1 MTAPLVPAPAAAPLV
16 AQRSA
21 AVTAALGELDGR
33 TVSWFRLEGGKHRG
47 AIGVAEGDALERAVR
62 MGIELGVPV
71 VGIVATSG
79 ADVGEG
85 VASLRAWGRVA
96 RALTAATGVVP
107 PRLAP
112 AGACVPG
119 AGLPLGP
126 ADHVGMTRAEFAYV
140 SGPDTHG
147 PSVA

>member
-85 VASLRAWGRVA
+85 VASLHAWGRVA
-96 RALTAATGVVP
+96 RALTDASGVVP
-107 PRLAP
+107 TLLATVGP
-112 AGACVPG
+112 CVS
-119 AGLPLGP
+119 GP
-126 ADHVGMTRAEFAYV
+126 ALLLGLVDHVVMTRDAFAYV

-147 PSVA
+147 PTVA